1 MGINAKG
8 GNYGKK
14 TENVENETQTVGPGI
29 WRETDK
35 RKKLETHMV

>member
-1 MGINAKG
+1 MHTVGPG
-8 GNYGKK
+8 VWQK